1 MKYTLNV
8 QAMNAPFFV
17 PSSVADK
24 HIKLASANQ
33 LKVLLVFLKNVSVG
47 TSPEQISEFL
57 KLPLSEVCDA
67 LDFWVEREI
76 ILTEGKAVPQPA
88 DEKTKPQNIKPVVV
102 KPSREEIASVAMTD
116 NKIPF
121 LIGEAEMKFGRGLR
135 DSEIRSLCWLYLDHG
150 MEISL
155 ILMLVE
161 YAISE
166 NKATVSFIE
175 NTALAWLGAGV
186 TTISEAEKQIEE
198 RNKRKTAWG
207 IVLSAFEMSYR
218 MPSEKEL
225 EYSGKWVTQWGFK
238 ADMLREAYN
247 ICVDK
252 NAKISMAYI
261 NKILEKWH
269 KEGLTTTKQVKEAV
283 KPKEVDNGFIAYDK
297 TLVENLL
304 NDDDD

>member
-1 MKYTLNV
+1 MKYTLNA
-8 QAMNAPFFV
+8 QAMTAPFFV
-17 PSSVADK
+17 PSSVVDK

-47 TSPEQISEFL
+47 TSPEQIAEVL
-57 KLPLSEVCDA
+57 RLPVSEVCDA

-76 ILTEGKAVPQPA
+76 ILAEGKPSAQT
-88 DEKTKPQNIKPVVV
+88 DTEKAKPQNIKPVVI
-102 KPSREEIASVAMTD
+102 KPSREEIAAAAMTD

-207 IVLSAFEMSYR
+207 VVLAAFGMSYR
-218 MPSEKEL
+218 MPSDKEL
-225 EYSGKWVTQWGFK
+225 EYSGTWVIQWGFK
-238 ADMLREAYN
+238 SEMLREAYN

-269 KEGLTTTKQVKEAV
+269 KSGFTTVQQVKDAE
-283 KPKEVDNGFIAYDK
+283 KPKESSNGFATYDK
-297 TLVENLL
+297 SLVEQLL
-304 NDDDD
+304 NQDD

>member
-1 MKYTLNV
+1 MKYILNA

-24 HIKLASANQ
+24 HIKLATANQ
-33 LKVLLVFLKNVSVG
+33 LKVLLVFLKNVSLG
-47 TSPEQISEFL
+47 TSPEQIAEFL
-57 KLPLSEVCDA
+57 KLPLSEVTDA

-76 ILTEGKAVPQPA
+76 ILAENQIVSKPAEEKA
-88 DEKTKPQNIKPVVV
+88 KPTNVKPVVI
-102 KPSREEIASVAMTD
+102 KPSREEIASIARTD

-135 DSEIRSLCWLYLDHG
+135 DNEIRTLCWLYLDHG
-150 MEISL
+150 MDVSL

-161 YAISE
+161 YAVSE
-166 NKATVSFIE
+166 NKATVTFIE
-175 NTALAWLGAGV
+175 NTALAWLDAGV
-186 TTISEAEKQIEE
+186 TKISEAEKQIEE

-207 IVLSAFEMSYR
+207 IVVSAFKMSYR
-218 MPSEKEL
+218 MPSDKEL
-225 EYSGKWVTQWGFK
+225 EYSGKWILEWGFK
-238 ADMLREAYN
+238 TEMLREAYN

-269 KEGLTTTKQVKEAV
+269 KSGFTTVQQVKDSE
-283 KPKEVDNGFIAYDK
+283 KPKENDNSFATYDK
-297 TLVENLL
+297 SLVEQLL
-304 NDDDD
+304 NQDD